1 MKLGTLNYSL
11 RREEGEIRW
20 DKSVDLTKPDV
31 VMLDTLADWLS
42 ILTIAYNDL
51 CQITFPETE
60 EQKE

>member
-31 VMLDTLADWLS
+31 VMLDILSDW
-42 ILTIAYNDL
+42 ITALTITYNDL